1 MVLSCNRATL
11 IHFNVFLFPLSTI
24 QLLRYPPIL
33 METRCCAG
41 PGSRLSLH
49 VFEDSFIPNGFGH
62 VHVLLFGWKKPF
74 KPESNHGLKP
84 LEISKIS
91 QPASTII
98 NNHQASSTIINYH
111 QLPPNIINYHQ
122 LSSLII
128 NYHQLS
134 PIFINFHQLSPT
146 IINYHQM
153 SQTITIYNQL
163 SSTISNY
170 QQLSSTI
177 INYHQL
183 A

>member
-111 QLPPNIINYHQ
+111 RISSTIINYHHLSSTITNYHQFSSTFINYHQ
-122 LSSLII
+122 LSSTITKCHKLSPSITNFHQLSATI
-128 NYHQLS
+128 NNYHQLS
-134 PIFINFHQLSPT
+134 STCINHEQ
-146 IINYHQM
+146 
-153 SQTITIYNQL
+153 
-163 SSTISNY
+163 
-170 QQLSSTI
+170 
-177 INYHQL
+177 
-183 A
+183 